1 MPNPSYAHPEFLVTV
16 DELDGL
22 LASGGVSVLDVTAR
36 LTGSLDNAAEERCFN
51 EGHFPGSVFFDVPS
65 AKGALSD
72 QGEDLPW
79 MWPSPEH
86 VTEQLRQVGVN
97 EGDKVVLVASTPRPE
112 IDSGTM
118 WCTRAWWTLHHMGVD
133 VAILHGGVEGWV
145 ASGRPLETG
154 PVTAERGNISV
165 SVRGLEARATKEDVL
180 AAINGGGA
188 CVIDALPADN
198 FNGVDDGYGPRRGHI
213 TGATN
218 VPFRSLVDGE
228 TSAFWPADIL
238 EERLAAIDREHPIIS
253 YCGGAI
259 AATVVAFALALTG
272 QDGVRVYDGS
282 LMEWSRDESLPMTD
296 PSSKA

>member
-1 MPNPSYAHPEFLVTV
+1 
-16 DELDGL
+16 
-22 LASGGVSVLDVTAR
+22 
-36 LTGSLDNAAEERCFN
+36 
-51 EGHFPGSVFFDVPS
+51 
-65 AKGALSD
+65 
-72 QGEDLPW
+72 
-79 MWPSPEH
+79 
-86 VTEQLRQVGVN
+86 
-97 EGDKVVLVASTPRPE
+97 
-112 IDSGTM
+112 
-118 WCTRAWWTLHHMGVD
+118 MGVD

-238 EERLAAIDREHPIIS
+238 EERLAAIDREHPIIFVLRWGDS
-253 YCGGAI
+253 GDGGRICSCPHRA
-259 AATVVAFALALTG
+259 G
-272 QDGVRVYDGS
+272 RGSGV
-282 LMEWSRDESLPMTD
+282 
-296 PSSKA
+296 